1 MRYAF
6 IRQERGN
13 FPIRPLCRAMRV
25 SVSGFYDWLKRPPSD
40 RAVEQLQV
48 VTALRAAHKRGWG
61 FYGPKKLQ
69 DELRDEGLDMGINRI
84 RRLRRKYGIYC
95 LQKKRFRAT
104 TQSTHRYP
112 VAPNLLGQC
121 FATTRP
127 CEVWVADITYVD
139 TAEGWLYVAGV
150 KDLFTKELVGC
161 PISTRLTASLAI
173 DALDRAFERKQ
184 PAGGLIHHSDRGSP
198 IRLRRLPASAAPV
211 RHAREHEPQ
220 GKLLRQCADG
230 ELLRHVQDRARLPAT
245 FRDAR
250 GGAAS
255 DLRVHRSVL
264 QPPATPRLHRQLG
277 ARGVRATL
285 PCIPDGG
292 VNHRLFGS
300 TILGTVQTTIL
311 GKTRNHLQGR
321 SQFTSS
327 CGSPSLVS
335 PLTRVFGNHL

>member
-6 IRQERGN
+6 IRHERSN
-13 FPIRPLCRAMRV
+13 FPIRPLCGAMRV

-48 VTALRAAHKRGWG
+48 VTALRAAHKRGRG

-104 TQSTHRYP
+104 TQSAHRYP

-150 KDLFTKELVGC
+150 KDLFTKELVGWA
-161 PISTRLTASLAI
+161 ISTRLTASLAI

-184 PAGGLIHHSDRGSP
+184 PAGGLIHHSDRGSQYACGDYQH
-198 IRLRRLPASAAPV
+198 RLRLYGMRASMSRKGNCYDNAPMESFFATFKTELVYQQHFETREAARRAIFEYIEV
-211 RHAREHEPQ
+211 FYNRQRRHASI
-220 GKLLRQCADG
+220 GNLA
-230 ELLRHVQDRARLPAT
+230 PAE
-245 FRDAR
+245 FERRYHASR
-250 GGAAS
+250 MAA
-255 DLRVHRSVL
+255 
-264 QPPATPRLHRQLG
+264 
-277 ARGVRATL
+277 
-285 PCIPDGG
+285 
-292 VNHRLFGS
+292 
-300 TILGTVQTTIL
+300 
-311 GKTRNHLQGR
+311 
-321 SQFTSS
+321 
-327 CGSPSLVS
+327 
-335 PLTRVFGNHL
+335 

>member
-13 FPIRPLCRAMRV
+13 FPFRPLCRAMRV

-48 VTALRAAHKRGWG
+48 VTALRAAHKRGRG

-104 TQSTHRYP
+104 TQSAHRYP

-184 PAGGLIHHSDRGSP
+184 PAGGLIHHSDRGSQYACGDYQH
-198 IRLRRLPASAAPV
+198 RLRLYGMRASMSRKGNCYDNAPMESFFATFKTELVYQQHFETREAARRAIFEYIEV
-211 RHAREHEPQ
+211 FYNRQRRHASI
-220 GKLLRQCADG
+220 GNLA
-230 ELLRHVQDRARLPAT
+230 PAE
-245 FRDAR
+245 FERRYHASR
-250 GGAAS
+250 MAA
-255 DLRVHRSVL
+255 
-264 QPPATPRLHRQLG
+264 
-277 ARGVRATL
+277 
-285 PCIPDGG
+285 
-292 VNHRLFGS
+292 
-300 TILGTVQTTIL
+300 
-311 GKTRNHLQGR
+311 
-321 SQFTSS
+321 
-327 CGSPSLVS
+327 
-335 PLTRVFGNHL
+335 

>member
-48 VTALRAAHKRGWG
+48 VTALRAAHKRGRG

-184 PAGGLIHHSDRGSP
+184 PAGGLIHHSDRGSQYACGDYQH
-198 IRLRRLPASAAPV
+198 RLRLYGMRASMSRKGNCYDNAPMESFFATFKTELVYQQHFETREAARRAIFEYIEV
-211 RHAREHEPQ
+211 FYNRQRRHASI
-220 GKLLRQCADG
+220 GNLA
-230 ELLRHVQDRARLPAT
+230 PAE
-245 FRDAR
+245 FERRYHASR
-250 GGAAS
+250 MAA
-255 DLRVHRSVL
+255 
-264 QPPATPRLHRQLG
+264 
-277 ARGVRATL
+277 
-285 PCIPDGG
+285 
-292 VNHRLFGS
+292 
-300 TILGTVQTTIL
+300 
-311 GKTRNHLQGR
+311 
-321 SQFTSS
+321 
-327 CGSPSLVS
+327 
-335 PLTRVFGNHL
+335 

>member
-48 VTALRAAHKRGWG
+48 VTALRAAHKRGRG

-84 RRLRRKYGIYC
+84 CRLRRKYGIYC

-150 KDLFTKELVGC
+150 KDLFTKELVGWA
-161 PISTRLTASLAI
+161 ISTRLTASLAI

-184 PAGGLIHHSDRGSP
+184 PAGGLIHHSDRGSQYACGDYQH
-198 IRLRRLPASAAPV
+198 RLRLYGMRASMSRKGNCYDNAPMESFFATFKTELVYQQHFETREAARRAIFEYIEV
-211 RHAREHEPQ
+211 FYNRQRRHASI
-220 GKLLRQCADG
+220 GNLA
-230 ELLRHVQDRARLPAT
+230 PAE
-245 FRDAR
+245 FERRYHASR
-250 GGAAS
+250 MAA
-255 DLRVHRSVL
+255 
-264 QPPATPRLHRQLG
+264 
-277 ARGVRATL
+277 
-285 PCIPDGG
+285 
-292 VNHRLFGS
+292 
-300 TILGTVQTTIL
+300 
-311 GKTRNHLQGR
+311 
-321 SQFTSS
+321 
-327 CGSPSLVS
+327 
-335 PLTRVFGNHL
+335 

>member
-6 IRQERGN
+6 IRHERGN
-13 FPIRPLCRAMRV
+13 FPIRPLCGAMRV

-48 VTALRAAHKRGWG
+48 VTALRAAHKRGRG

-69 DELRDEGLDMGINRI
+69 DELRDEGLEMGINRI

-104 TQSTHRYP
+104 TQSAHRYP

-150 KDLFTKELVGC
+150 KDLFTKELVGWA
-161 PISTRLTASLAI
+161 ISTRLTASLAI

-184 PAGGLIHHSDRGSP
+184 PAGGLIHHSDRGSQYACGDYQH
-198 IRLRRLPASAAPV
+198 RLRLYGMRASMSRKGNCYDNAPMESFFATFKTELVYQQHFETREAARRAIFEYIEV
-211 RHAREHEPQ
+211 FYNRQRRHASI
-220 GKLLRQCADG
+220 GNLA
-230 ELLRHVQDRARLPAT
+230 PAE
-245 FRDAR
+245 FERRYHASR
-250 GGAAS
+250 MAA
-255 DLRVHRSVL
+255 
-264 QPPATPRLHRQLG
+264 
-277 ARGVRATL
+277 
-285 PCIPDGG
+285 
-292 VNHRLFGS
+292 
-300 TILGTVQTTIL
+300 
-311 GKTRNHLQGR
+311 
-321 SQFTSS
+321 
-327 CGSPSLVS
+327 
-335 PLTRVFGNHL
+335 